1 MSLKPFT
8 YPFPETR
15 FLHAGPNVYKFKIR
29 YGNSIRGEEIENK
42 DVIIQEL
49 EVRKEAD
56 NFWESY
62 SFLQGYIHIQT
73 SNYFLQTESQ
83 TPLDNLASPPTFP
96 LQRDFTVFLGKFK
109 AHILSQF

>member
-1 MSLKPFT
+1 HTCIKMSHKYNFCFYISSSFICLP
-8 YPFPETR
+8 
-15 FLHAGPNVYKFKIR
+15 
-29 YGNSIRGEEIENK
+29 SRGEEIENK